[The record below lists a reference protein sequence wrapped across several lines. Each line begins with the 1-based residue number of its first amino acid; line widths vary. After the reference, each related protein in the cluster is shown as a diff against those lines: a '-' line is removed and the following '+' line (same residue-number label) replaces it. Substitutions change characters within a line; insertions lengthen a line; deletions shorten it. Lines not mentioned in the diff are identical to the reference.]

1 MWSSCGHVVELRDEG
16 SCARRDPPGLVVN
29 DVEMSLNANTSNPD
43 RAEPSGGYL
52 DL

>member
-1 MWSSCGHVVELRDEG
+1 
-16 SCARRDPPGLVVN
+16 VVN
-29 DVEMSLNANTSNPD
+29 DVEMSLNANTSNPE